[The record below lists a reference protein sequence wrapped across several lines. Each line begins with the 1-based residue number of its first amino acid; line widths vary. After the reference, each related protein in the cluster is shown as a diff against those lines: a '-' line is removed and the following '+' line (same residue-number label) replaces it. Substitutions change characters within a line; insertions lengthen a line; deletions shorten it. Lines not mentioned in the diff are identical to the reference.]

1 MTGGQWLD
9 FNTVNDN
16 STALS
21 ALSVNDI
28 KGQLLDRLPQVLS
41 HLFPNGNIRGQQF
54 FIGDVEGNA
63 GKSLVVELAGD
74 KAGMWLDFST
84 SESGDILDLWAR
96 VHRQDIKI
104 HFTEMMLTIEQWLGG
119 CHHAPVMTASP
130 RQPSIDE
137 LGPRTGK
144 WDYTDV
150 NGHLI
155 ACVYRYDPPSG
166 KEFRPWDVQARKVQA
181 PHPRPLYN
189 QVAMA
194 KASHIIVV
202 EGEKAADAL
211 IGSGIVATTAMN
223 GAKAPIDKTD
233 WSPLKGKHVV
243 IWPDNDEPGH
253 EYAHKAASA
262 INGIGALSVSI
273 LSIPADKPQKW
284 DAADSID
291 EGIDPTEF
299 IRQHHSPH
307 DPVSTP
313 LEAFSLG
320 ELLKDDSPLPMTL
333 LNLAC

>member
-9 FNTVNDN
+9 FNTVNDT

-144 WDYTDV
+144 WDYTDAQ
-150 NGHLI
+150 GSLI

-166 KEFRPWDVQARKVQA
+166 KEFRPWDVHCLLYTS
-181 PHPRPLYN
+181 PSPRDR
-189 QVAMA
+189 
-194 KASHIIVV
+194 
-202 EGEKAADAL
+202 G
-211 IGSGIVATTAMN
+211 
-223 GAKAPIDKTD
+223 
-233 WSPLKGKHVV
+233 
-243 IWPDNDEPGH
+243 
-253 EYAHKAASA
+253 
-262 INGIGALSVSI
+262 
-273 LSIPADKPQKW
+273 
-284 DAADSID
+284 
-291 EGIDPTEF
+291 
-299 IRQHHSPH
+299 
-307 DPVSTP
+307 
-313 LEAFSLG
+313 
-320 ELLKDDSPLPMTL
+320 
-333 LNLAC
+333 